1 MDILLT
7 KWHKKLRSITLNVVK
22 AKHAQILLFGNQ
34 NRIKSKAKPLLL
46 LLNVKRKMFVFVKK
60 IIIRDTIMLLG
71 LVQVSL

>member
-7 KWHKKLRSITLNVVK
+7 KWHKKLRSTTLNVVK
-22 AKHAQILLFGNQ
+22 AKHVQILLFGNQ